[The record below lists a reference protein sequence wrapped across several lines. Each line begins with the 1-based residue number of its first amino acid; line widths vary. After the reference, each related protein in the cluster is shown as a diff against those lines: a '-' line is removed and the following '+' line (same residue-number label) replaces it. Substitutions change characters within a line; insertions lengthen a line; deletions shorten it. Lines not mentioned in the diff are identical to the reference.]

1 VATCSWRSKPISL
14 KGIIVFQVFAVAGI
28 VLAIIGA
35 VWWALRRVRLA
46 EQWPTTE
53 ATIEGGTFKSVPSTG
68 NRQDPLKAPVLY
80 FSYQVG
86 GEYFSGRV
94 ALLDFFDDSGEEIIR
109 RMTLQKLQIHYD
121 PQDSTRWFID
131 DKIAGYKIGQEG
143 LEAEANR
150 RL

>member
-1 VATCSWRSKPISL
+1 MAMCSWRPKPISQ
-14 KGIIVFQVFAVAGI
+14 KAIIVFQIFAGAGI
-28 VLAIIGA
+28 VLAIAGA
-35 VWWALRRVRLA
+35 VWWALRRVRIA

-53 ATIEGGTFKSVPSTG
+53 ATIEGGTFQAVPYTG
-68 NRQDPLKAPVLY
+68 NRRDPLKAPVLY

-94 ALLDFFDDSGEEIIR
+94 ALMDFFDDSGEEIIR
-109 RMTLQKLQIHYD
+109 RMALQKLEIHYD

-131 DKIAGYKIGQEG
+131 DKIAGYRIRQEG
-143 LEAEANR
+143 LESEANR

>member
-1 VATCSWRSKPISL
+1 
-14 KGIIVFQVFAVAGI
+14 
-28 VLAIIGA
+28 VLAIVGA
-35 VWWALRRVRLA
+35 VWWALRRVRIA

-53 ATIEGGTFKSVPSTG
+53 ATIEGGTFQTLPRG
-68 NRQDPLKAPVLY
+68 GDIHDPLKAPVLY

-94 ALLDFFDDSGEEIIR
+94 ALIEFFDDDGEEIIR
-109 RMTLQKLQIHYD
+109 RMTLKKLEIHYD

-131 DKIAGYKIGQEG
+131 DRIAGCKIRQEG

-150 RL
+150 NL

>member
-1 VATCSWRSKPISL
+1 MAMCWWRSKPISQ
-14 KGIIVFQVFAVAGI
+14 KSIIVFEVFAAAGI
-28 VLAIIGA
+28 VLAIVGA
-35 VWWALRRVRLA
+35 FWWAIRRVRIA
-46 EQWPTTE
+46 EEWPMTE
-53 ATIEGGTFKSVPSTG
+53 ATIEGGTFQTVPST
-68 NRQDPLKAPVLY
+68 RDHRDPLKAPVLY

-121 PQDSTRWFID
+121 PKDSTRWLID
-131 DKIAGYKIGQEG
+131 GKIAGYKIGQEG
-143 LEAEANR
+143 LEPQANR